1 MSKLIKSS
9 AFVKVDVQV
18 TFVVTEDE
26 ARALD
31 ALAGYGDQS
40 AIDAFYAGCGKHY
53 MQPYEAG
60 LRSFLSTIRQV
71 VTPALNEADQ
81 LRSQLKAL
89 KPPKRD

>member
-1 MSKLIKSS
+1 MSKLVKSS
-9 AFVKVDVQV
+9 ATVKVDVQV
-18 TFVVTEDE
+18 TFIVSEEE

-31 ALAGYGDQS
+31 ALAGYGDES
-40 AIDAFYAGCGKHY
+40 AINAFYSGCGKHY
-53 MQPYEAG
+53 MQPYEGG

-81 LRSQLKAL
+81 LRSQLKQL